1 MRARLLLVLGVAGAL
16 TLPPS
21 TADAQ
26 LETFVQALRELA
38 EAAAQPETTR
48 SNDIHI
54 AATRMGTALAEW
66 DRNISAL
73 EAQVQREIPGASN
86 PRAYQLHVQLG
97 VTYRTRGR
105 LADALREFDMAVVLQ
120 PSASDVQVL
129 RALTLEAMGRTD
141 EAGKAFRTA
150 WNFDSRNPIKAY
162 YVAMRPGAGSTAD
175 RERARIQLTDT
186 YRRVGTDTARA
197 SAPPF
202 VTLGALSDNLSR
214 KPAVADHGTAAGF
227 SLLKEE
233 KYGDGIAAIRA
244 GDRSQRKTTDDSPLD
259 HFALGQ
265 RDEAQNRV
273 ADARREYQDALA
285 GTVAGRSVLLV
296 GIGRLAQVEG
306 DLDGSIEAYTKAA
319 RFNPNDPNIRKEL
332 ASAYA
337 ADGRTDDAFCE
348 LMAAL
353 FIDPRDA
360 RAHAAIGQLY
370 LDAGRYAEAVTA
382 FSRALELK
390 PDGYEARYALATA
403 FTRLGKTAEAARE
416 FELFE
421 RVRREKLEERR
432 RGQPRDVQPDDRE
445 EDALRTR
452 VPNQGGDR

>member
-1 MRARLLLVLGVAGAL
+1 MRARLLLVLGVTVAL
-16 TLPPS
+16 TLRPS

-38 EAAAQPETTR
+38 EAAGQPETTR

-73 EAQVQREIPGASN
+73 EAQAQREIPGASN
-86 PRAYQLHVQLG
+86 QRAYQLRVQLG

-105 LADALREFDMAVVLQ
+105 LADALREFDAAVALQ

-129 RALTLEAMGRTD
+129 RALTLEAMGWTE

-162 YVAMRPGAGSTAD
+162 YVAMRPGAGSTSD
-175 RERARIQLTDT
+175 RDRARMLLTET
-186 YRRVGTDTARA
+186 YRRFGTDTAQP
-197 SAPPF
+197 SVSPF
-202 VTLGALSDNLSR
+202 VALGALTDNLSR
-214 KPAVADHGTAAGF
+214 KPAVADHATAAGF
-227 SLLKEE
+227 ALLKEE
-233 KYGDGIAAIRA
+233 KYSDGITAILA
-244 GDRSQRKTTDDSPLD
+244 SDRSPAKTSDDSPLD
-259 HFALGQ
+259 HFARGQ

-306 DLDGSIEAYTKAA
+306 DLDGAIEAYTRAA

-337 ADGRTDDAFCE
+337 AGGRADDAFCE
-348 LMAAL
+348 LIAAL
-353 FIDPRDA
+353 LIDPRDA
-360 RAHAAIGQLY
+360 RAHAGIGQLY
-370 LDAGRYAEAVTA
+370 LDAERDAEAVTA

-390 PDGYEARYALATA
+390 PDGYETRYALATA

-416 FELFE
+416 FEQFE

-432 RGQPRDVQPDDRE
+432 RGQSREAQPDERE

-452 VPNQGGDR
+452 ASNQGSDR

>member
-1 MRARLLLVLGVAGAL
+1 MRAGLLFILGVTVVL
-16 TLPPS
+16 TLRPS
-21 TADAQ
+21 TSDAQ

-38 EAAAQPETTR
+38 EAAGQPETTR
-48 SNDIHI
+48 SSDIRI
-54 AATRMGTALAEW
+54 AVTRMGTALAEW

-73 EAQVQREIPGASN
+73 ETQVQREIPGASN
-86 PRAYQLHVQLG
+86 PRTYQLHLQLG

-105 LADALREFDMAVVLQ
+105 LADALREFDAAVALQ

-129 RALTLEAMGRTD
+129 RALTLEAMGRTE
-141 EAGKAFRTA
+141 EAGQAFRTA
-150 WNFDSRNPIKAY
+150 WDFDGRNPIKAY
-162 YVAMRPGAGSTAD
+162 YVAMRAGAGSTTD
-175 RERARIQLTDT
+175 RERARVQLTDT
-186 YRRVGTDTARA
+186 YWRLGTDAARP

-202 VTLGALSDNLSR
+202 VTLGALTDNLSR
-214 KPAVADHGTAAGF
+214 KPAVADHATAAGF
-227 SLLKEE
+227 ALLKEE
-233 KYGDGIAAIRA
+233 KYSDGIAALRA
-244 GDRSQRKTTDDSPLD
+244 ADRSRRKTSDDSPLD
-259 HFALGQ
+259 RFARGQ

-306 DLDGSIEAYTKAA
+306 DLDGAIEAYTQAA

-332 ASAYA
+332 ASAYT
-337 ADGRTDDAFCE
+337 ADGRADDAFCE

-360 RAHAAIGQLY
+360 RAHSAIGQVY
-370 LDAGRYAEAVTA
+370 LDAGRDAEAVTA

-390 PDGYEARYALATA
+390 PDGYETRYALATA
-403 FTRLGKTAEAARE
+403 YTRLGKTAEAARE
-416 FELFE
+416 FDLFE

-432 RGQPRDVQPDDRE
+432 RGQSREAQPNDRE

-452 VPNQGGDR
+452 VSNQDGGR